1 MIFVIVVFKM
11 CNLQKWWRRR
21 EIFKTQ
27 IEMFQLSFYF
37 DEICLVAK
45 TLKKLLYLV
54 KPSWR

>member
-27 IEMFQLSFYF
+27 IEMFQLSFCL
-37 DEICLVAK
+37 DEI
-45 TLKKLLYLV
+45 
-54 KPSWR
+54 